1 MEFNSNHKRL
11 ILLRHSDAEAIGN
24 KKDFDRDLTTEG
36 KKKVV
41 QTGQMLRE
49 LYSFDQ
55 VWYSSSRRTQQTME
69 TLQLSSKNTF
79 ATDALY
85 LVEADEILKLVGEFS
100 NQYQEILI
108 IGHNNGLSEFASFL
122 TNEDILLSPC
132 EFIEIELNLNDWKL
146 TSRGIGT
153 IKRNI
158 LVP

>member
-24 KKDFDRDLTTEG
+24 KKDFDRDLTTKG
-36 KKKVV
+36 KNKVF
-41 QTGQMLRE
+41 QTGERLRE
-49 LYSFDQ
+49 IYSFDQ
-55 VWYSSSRRTQQTME
+55 VWFSSSKRTQQTREM
-69 TLQLSSKNTF
+69 LQLSCKKTF

>member
-1 MEFNSNHKRL
+1 M
-11 ILLRHSDAEAIGN
+11 
-24 KKDFDRDLTTEG
+24 
-36 KKKVV
+36 
-41 QTGQMLRE
+41 
-49 LYSFDQ
+49 
-55 VWYSSSRRTQQTME
+55 
-69 TLQLSSKNTF
+69 LQLSCKKTF

>member
-1 MEFNSNHKRL
+1 MESNSSHKRL
-11 ILLRHSDAEAIGN
+11 FLLRHSDAEAIGN
-24 KKDFDRDLTTEG
+24 KKDFDRDLTIEG

-49 LYSFDQ
+49 LYSFGQ

-69 TLQLSSKNTF
+69 TLQLSCKKTF
-79 ATDALY
+79 STDELY
-85 LVEADEILKLVGEFS
+85 LVEANEILKLVGEFS
-100 NQYQEILI
+100 NQYREILI

-122 TNEDILLSPC
+122 TNEDIMLSPC
-132 EFIEIELNLNDWKL
+132 EFIEIELNINDWQL
-146 TSRGIGT
+146 TNRGIGT